1 MGGMLELFTV
11 KLHRDRKDFSLFILQ
26 KLITDGRTVSFPGR
40 RKKSGSHRFDDCLL
54 HLVEPH

>member
-1 MGGMLELFTV
+1 MLELFTV